1 MAALHVRAVGTGP
14 DLVLIHGFGGT
25 HETWGALQ
33 DRLADKA
40 RTHAVDL
47 PGHGA
52 SMDYP
57 GAGPTKT
64 AVAAVLETM
73 DALGVQR
80 FHIAGHSLGG
90 AVAALVALAAPDR
103 VQSLT
108 LLAPGGFGPEINI
121 RLLKRFAVAQRG
133 PEIEAALECMTGYL
147 NPVSPLVVDR
157 YARMR
162 AAPGQTEIL
171 VRFAEAMTRD
181 GRQGVI
187 PRAQLATL
195 PMPVHLLWGRQD
207 HVLPAHSADGLPG
220 RWTVE
225 RLAETGHMLIEEAP
239 DAIAATLERQIAAA
253 SAAP

>member
-1 MAALHVRAVGTGP
+1 MAALHVHSIGAGP
-14 DLVLIHGFGGT
+14 DLALIHGFGGT
-25 HETWGALQ
+25 HEAWGTLQ
-33 DRLADKA
+33 DRLADKV

-64 AVAAVLETM
+64 AVAAVLATM

-103 VQSLT
+103 VLSLT

-121 RLLKRFAVAQRG
+121 RLLKRYAAAQKG
-133 PEIEAALECMTGYL
+133 PEIEAALEGMTGFL

-157 YARMR
+157 CVRMR
-162 AAPGQTEIL
+162 ATPGQTEIL
-171 VRFAEAMTRD
+171 VRFAEGMTRD

-195 PMPVHLLWGRQD
+195 PMPVRLLWGLQD
-207 HVLPAHSADGLPG
+207 NVLPAHSADGLPD

-225 RLAETGHMLIEEAP
+225 GLAETGHMLIEEAP
-239 DAIAATLERQIAAA
+239 DAVAAALECQIAAA